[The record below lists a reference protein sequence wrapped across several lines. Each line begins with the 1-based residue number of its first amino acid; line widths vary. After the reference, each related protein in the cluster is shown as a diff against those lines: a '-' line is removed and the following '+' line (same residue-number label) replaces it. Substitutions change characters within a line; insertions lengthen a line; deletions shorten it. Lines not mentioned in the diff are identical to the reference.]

1 MDKELENDLFSGMEI
16 GLYAVA
22 MLLFYI
28 STQSYAGKIYKKNDN
43 NDETSIVDT
52 GFIFMEKYFNISVKD
67 CKKVKVFTDYFLIFL
82 IVLFIGYYFMKEEY
96 DFLYKSLFLV
106 SGLLLLKRVLGLL
119 TILPD
124 PVKNECDKDKSH
136 NIGRCNELF
145 FSGHFV
151 ALTYLL
157 MFTYFRARRLFYPFL
172 LLFIGYMVMNLTC
185 QNHYTIDILT
195 SIILSSLVFYHNLYK
210 N

>member
-1 MDKELENDLFSGMEI
+1 MDKKLENDLFSGIEI

-28 STQSYAGKIYKKNDN
+28 STQNYAGKIYKKNIN
-43 NDETSIVDT
+43 NNEKSIVDT
-52 GFIFMEKYFNISVKD
+52 GFIFMEKYFNISTKD
-67 CKKVKVFTDYFLIFL
+67 CKRIKVFTDYFLILL
-82 IVLFIGYYFMKEEY
+82 IVLFIGYCFMKEEY

-106 SGLLLLKRVLGLL
+106 SVLLILKRIFGLL

-124 PVKNECDKDKSH
+124 PIKNECDKDKSH

-151 ALTYLL
+151 ILTYLL
-157 MFTYFRARRLFYPFL
+157 IFTYFRTRQLFYPFL
-172 LLFIGYMVMNLTC
+172 LLFFGYMIMNLTC

-195 SIILSSLVFYHNLYK
+195 SIILSGLVFYYNLYK